1 MNMYGNRRFEFFPL
15 QVRTAY
21 AEALERLEEL
31 EVTNLTANLASC
43 SLLVRNIRGRKYV
56 YAQGRLADGSARH
69 AYLGPLNERSEA
81 IVERFNKEKAKAG
94 LEHKN
99 IDTLAKMLRSVDV
112 PSLDPIEWRVV
123 SALAADGVFRVGGVL
138 VGTIAYRCIAGY
150 LGVRFPSASAV
161 TADVD
166 IASTNVPVAIIPE
179 VVCPQT
185 ALERLEMGF
194 SPMLEADTALYGS
207 RFKAG
212 DGEFKVEFL
221 TPLKGRDT
229 GKRTEIRQ
237 LGIPAIPLRF
247 LDYLIVE
254 PVLAI
259 ALGRKPVLVRVPS
272 PARYAVHKLIVAQ
285 ERKASPKSQKDLEQS
300 FDLQRVLLKLDPEG
314 LEEAFDDARQ
324 RGSGWVKRVDAGQ
337 AALTRLFGD
346 PERSFGG

>member
-1 MNMYGNRRFEFFPL
+1 MNLYGKNEAEFFPL

-21 AEALERLEEL
+21 AEALERLEYL
-31 EVTNLTANLASC
+31 EASNLTANLASC
-43 SLLVRNIRGRKYV
+43 SLLIRKISGKEYV
-56 YAQGRLADGSARH
+56 YAQGRVADGSPRH
-69 AYLGPLNERSEA
+69 VYLGPLDDRSKA
-81 IVERFNKEKAKAG
+81 LIDRFNREKAKASVEQKG
-94 LEHKN
+94 
-99 IDTLAKMLRSVDV
+99 IDALAKMLRSVGI
-112 PSLDPIEWRVV
+112 PNLDPIEWRVV
-123 SALAADGVFRVGGVL
+123 SALSADGVFRVGGVL

-166 IASTNVPVAIIPE
+166 IASTTVPVAIIPE

-194 SPMLEADTALYGS
+194 SPMLEADTRLYGS

-212 DGEFKVEFL
+212 DGAFRVEFL

-237 LGIPAIPLRF
+237 LGVPAIPLRF
-247 LDYLIVE
+247 LDYLIEE
-254 PVLAI
+254 PVAAI

-285 ERKASPKSQKDLEQS
+285 ERKGSPKSQKDLEQS
-300 FDLQRVLLKLDPEG
+300 CDLQKILLKLDPEG
-314 LEEAFDDARQ
+314 LEEAFDEARQ
-324 RGSGWVKRVDAGQ
+324 RGPGWLKRVDAGQ
-337 AALTRLFGD
+337 KALVRMFGD
-346 PERSFGG
+346 PSNPSDH